1 MDNLDRELPDE
12 HLCKDYYKFRPQA
25 HEMLLKDYSIF
36 SSASHCVGL
45 SETIRVN
52 HVQIQRIQRGGGAGD
67 QDPPLKSQNI
77 GFLSNIG
84 PDPL

>member
-1 MDNLDRELPDE
+1 MGNLDRELPDE
-12 HLCKDYYKFRPQA
+12 HLCKDYYKFGPQA

-36 SSASHCVGL
+36 SSGSHCVGL

-52 HVQIQRIQRGGGAGD
+52 HVRIQRIQRGGRGSG
-67 QDPPLKSQNI
+67 PPLKSQNI
-77 GFLSNIG
+77 GFISKIG